1 MSERLAKWRDDN
13 LNSVNKAFC
22 PAKWYNAT
30 IDLGSGFTRSCFLP
44 LPHPIDVDELR
55 ENPSALHNTKHKK
68 KVRKMMLEGQRPAEC
83 SYCWKVEDIGRNNI
97 SDRVFRSKEYKLEDI
112 KKLPDTPWD
121 ANVNLRTVELSFDRS
136 CNFACSYCNPSYS
149 TTWGKDID
157 QHGPYQKFKTL
168 TAGAYQQNGSWA
180 DPENKYID
188 GNPYVDAFLRWW
200 PSLSQD
206 LQTLRIT
213 GGEPSTSP
221 GFWKFLAMVA
231 DKPAPHLNLSIN
243 SNLGVKDHL
252 IDKLIETTHVLDIE
266 SYDIYTSNES
276 FGDHAEYLRDGLIY
290 PTWRNNVV
298 RMIEE
303 ANIRQIVV
311 MMTVTGLSLM
321 SITEFMD
328 DMLELKK
335 KYGPNKPTLDL
346 NFLRWPAF
354 MSPLNLPDEI
364 KMEARDKIQAWLD
377 KNRDSGLL
385 LEHEISQTQ
394 RVIDYIEVVDQGHAR
409 AEMDKDKHFHDFKS
423 FYIQYDKRRDKD
435 FKKTFPMLAEWYDS
449 IIVDENIKDVQ
460 LSPGGMEGWETT
472 EYKPDLLKKNRNL
485 KDKWTRLDLGK
496 K

>member
-1 MSERLAKWRDDN
+1 MSERLIDWRDKH
-13 LNSVNKAFC
+13 LNSVNTAFC

-44 LPHPIDVDELR
+44 LPHPIDVDELKD
-55 ENPSALHNTKHKK
+55 NPSALHNTNHKK
-68 KVRKMMLEGQRPAEC
+68 KMRKMMLEGKRPAEC
-83 SYCWKVEDIGRNNI
+83 SYCWKVEDIGRNNVA
-97 SDRVFRSKEYKLEDI
+97 DRVYRSMEYKLEDI
-112 KKLPDTPWD
+112 EALKTTPWD

-136 CNFACSYCNPSYS
+136 CNFACSYCNPTYS

-157 QHGPYQKFKTL
+157 KNGPYQKFKTL

-188 GNPYVDAFLRWW
+188 GNPYVDAFLKWW
-200 PSLSQD
+200 PDLSKD
-206 LQTLRIT
+206 LQVLRIT

-221 GFWKFLAMVA
+221 GFWKFL
-231 DKPAPHLNLSIN
+231 DLIRHTPAPNLTLSVN
-243 SNLGVKDHL
+243 SNLGVKDDL
-252 IDKLIETTHVLDIE
+252 IDKLIETTNVLELD

-276 FGDHAEYLRDGLIY
+276 FGSHADYLRDGMVY
-290 PTWRNNVV
+290 EKWRSNVV
-298 RMIEE
+298 RVIEE
-303 ANIRQIVV
+303 ANIRQLVV

-328 DMLELKK
+328 DMLTLKK
-335 KYGPNKPTLDL
+335 KYGKNMPTLDL

-364 KMEARDKIQAWLD
+364 KMQASDKIKKWLD
-377 KNRDSGLL
+377 KNKDSGLL

-423 FYIQYDKRRDKD
+423 FYVQYDKRRGKD

-449 IIVDENIKDVQ
+449 IEVDETIPDVKTT
-460 LSPGGMEGWETT
+460 PGGMEGWELG
-472 EYKPDLLKKNRNL
+472 EYKPDILKRAKSTSGT
-485 KDKWTRLDLGK
+485 WTK
-496 K
+496 II